1 MNFTLNKRERM
12 LVLVEQWRQSGQNR
26 KDFCLIHGIKSCT
39 LGRWIKRSDEQD
51 YDGSGFKE
59 ILPTSNPSQ
68 RIEIIYPNGIK
79 ICTDGDLSLIARLI
93 HIY

>member
-1 MNFTLNKRERM
+1 M
-12 LVLVEQWRQSGQNR
+12 LALVEQFRQSGQSR
-26 KDFCLIHGIKSCT
+26 KDFCLFHGIKSCT
-39 LGRWIKRSDEQD
+39 LGYWIKRSEEQD

-59 ILPTSNPSQ
+59 ILPASNLSQ

-79 ICTDGDLSLIARLI
+79 IFTDRDLSLIAKLI